1 MKNRLVIRVG
11 PDDYRLDL
19 AENERHVLGVLLNDL
34 RDLLLEGNDPSL
46 SRLFPPAYGDD
57 EQRNEEYQAL
67 AHDELLQRRLGGI
80 DLMAHTLEQDSLD
93 AEQLGDWLRVVNELR
108 LVLGTQLDV
117 TDDEGPIIGP
127 DDPEGPRKHLYDY
140 LGWLLDDIVFAL
152 SSELGSPSTD
162 EGPG

>member
-1 MKNRLVIRVG
+1 VKSHLVVRVG
-11 PDDYRLDL
+11 PDDYRVDL
-19 AENERHVLGVLLNDL
+19 ADNERRVLGVLLSDL

-46 SRLFPPAYGDD
+46 RRLFPPAYGDD

-67 AHDELLQRRLGGI
+67 AHDELLQRQLGGI

-93 AEQLGDWLRVVNELR
+93 REQLGDWLRVENELR

-117 TDDEGPIIGP
+117 TEDEGPAIGP

-140 LGWLLDDIVFAL
+140 LGWLLDDIVKAL
-152 SSELGSPSTD
+152 SPDLESPGSGSD
-162 EGPG
+162 LA